1 MTASTRRHHGDDP
14 FTATRSWQN
23 RCVLDGFP
31 PVLAKP
37 VDSLPTAARHLQH
50 SAIFFAPPALCGFI
64 IHDDYI
70 IDHDYFDHGYII
82 IGYLD
87 IDIRLRLQLLI
98 GNNSSQQRP
107 SRHLR
112 PRHSRC
118 DCGRE

>member
-1 MTASTRRHHGDDP
+1 
-14 FTATRSWQN
+14 
-23 RCVLDGFP
+23 VLDGFP

-37 VDSLPTAARHLQH
+37 VDSSPTAPSDIRKVQRPRLQPVIYNI
-50 SAIFFAPPALCGFI
+50 AQFFCASGFVRFI

-70 IDHDYFDHGYII
+70 IDHDYLDHSYYM

-87 IDIRLRLQLLI
+87 INIRLRLQLLI

-107 SRHLR
+107 PRHLR